1 MHPSVLPPPQLP
13 PMTRLSPEER
23 ALVAHRPVAANI
35 CWRVLR
41 WIPGVGQAALAP
53 RELAEVVA
61 LAAASST
68 EHLVG
73 LWLQQAPALTRAEL
87 KLLRAAARTLPP
99 SPDRTLA
106 VLSDETVGIVLE
118 AWRDNAS
125 G

>member
-1 MHPSVLPPPQLP
+1 MHPSVLPPLPLP

-23 ALVAHRPVAANI
+23 ALVAHRPVAANR

-73 LWLQQAPALTRAEL
+73 LWLRQAPALTGAEL
-87 KLLRAAARTLPP
+87 KLLRAVARTLPP
-99 SPDRTLA
+99 SQHAALS
-106 VLSDETVGIVLE
+106 VLSDETVRVVLE
-118 AWRDNAS
+118 AWRDNAL

>member
-1 MHPSVLPPPQLP
+1 MHPSVLPPLP

-23 ALVAHRPVAANI
+23 ALVAHRPVAACR

-53 RELAEVVA
+53 PELAEVVA

-73 LWLQQAPALTRAEL
+73 LWLRQAPALTRAEL
-87 KLLRAAARTLPP
+87 KLLRAVTRTLPP
-99 SPDRTLA
+99 SQEPALS
-106 VLSDETVGIVLE
+106 VLTDETVRVVLK
-118 AWRDNAS
+118 AWRDNAI